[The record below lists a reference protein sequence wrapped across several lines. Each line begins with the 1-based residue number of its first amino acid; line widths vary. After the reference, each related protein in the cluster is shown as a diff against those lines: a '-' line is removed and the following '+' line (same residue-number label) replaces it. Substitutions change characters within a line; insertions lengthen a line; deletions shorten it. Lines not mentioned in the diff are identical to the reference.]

1 MKEYRKRFVQFN
13 MLLIGLV
20 LLIMMTVIAVYMY
33 RDYYE
38 NLKNTMEQVVRPL
51 DFLSDA
57 RPDFSHMDVHDVLS
71 QSADSSDKNP
81 QNNEQEY
88 NGGPQ
93 HKTADSSAGNMQAEN
108 PPADTQTSP
117 ADQSVA
123 QNQPNALPQNVK
135 NFPDDKPFFEQQ
147 KEVMTVFYTPA
158 SGSQEESIS
167 ILSQTDIFDEDVLS
181 QLLSEVI
188 TQNKSFGMLSSYHA
202 IYYYTGDQ
210 NLYRIAL
217 IPSSYITHSML
228 SLLLVLALIF
238 IGAMGCFLL
247 VSIRLSK
254 VAVRPM
260 EEAMQ
265 REKQFVADAS
275 HDLKTPL
282 SVILANNSI
291 LMENPSASV
300 GSLSRWTDSTQAAA
314 KKMQQLISEMLTLA
328 DVERKDTPL
337 PIRPLDA
344 ASVVTK
350 AALQLESVAYEK
362 NVELDT
368 EGIPEE
374 LSFSSNEDYLQRI
387 ASSLIENAIKYEPA
401 GGAVKITLTREK
413 KSVILSVH
421 NKSSFISAE
430 DLPHIFDRFYLADK
444 SRQANSGSHGLG
456 LAITKEMTERLGGR
470 LSATSFPETG
480 TCFQAVFQL

>member
-1 MKEYRKRFVQFN
+1 MSIHKKS
-13 MLLIGLV
+13 
-20 LLIMMTVIAVYMY
+20 A
-33 RDYYE
+33 
-38 NLKNTMEQVVRPL
+38 KNRI
-51 DFLSDA
+51 
-57 RPDFSHMDVHDVLS
+57 
-71 QSADSSDKNP
+71 
-81 QNNEQEY
+81 
-88 NGGPQ
+88 
-93 HKTADSSAGNMQAEN
+93 
-108 PPADTQTSP
+108 
-117 ADQSVA
+117 
-123 QNQPNALPQNVK
+123 
-135 NFPDDKPFFEQQ
+135 
-147 KEVMTVFYTPA
+147 PA
-158 SGSQEESIS
+158 SDSQEESIS
-167 ILSQTDIFDEDVLS
+167 VLSQTDSFAEDVLS

-188 TQNKSFGMLSSYHA
+188 TQNKSFGVLSSYHA

-217 IPSSYITHSML
+217 IPSSYITHSMIN
-228 SLLLVLALIF
+228 LLLVLALIF

-291 LMENPSASV
+291 LMENPNATV
-300 GSLSRWTDSTQAAA
+300 ESLRLWTDSTQAAA

-337 PIRPLDA
+337 PIQPLDA

-387 ASSLIENAIKYEPA
+387 ASSLIENAIKYEP
-401 GGAVKITLTREK
+401 E
-413 KSVILSVH
+413 
-421 NKSSFISAE
+421 
-430 DLPHIFDRFYLADK
+430 
-444 SRQANSGSHGLG
+444 
-456 LAITKEMTERLGGR
+456 GGR

-480 TCFQAVFQL
+480 TCFQAIFQL